1 MELIKEIYLENDVE
15 CNKYKIRK
23 AARSVA
29 LNSSSKIPLLYV
41 SKNEYHKLP
50 GGGIEENED
59 IEAALKREMLEE
71 VGANIEILKEIGV
84 IIEYKNSSETL
95 QISYCYYSK
104 IVGELCNTDFTEKE
118 KNDGFVLK
126 WVTIDEAIEL
136 ITNDKPLDYMGGFI
150 RKRDLE
156 FLNYFKKFIFKD

>member
-1 MELIKEIYLENDVE
+1 MELIKEIYLENDDE
-15 CNKYKIRK
+15 CSKYKIRK

-29 LNSSSKIPLLYV
+29 LNNDNKIPLLYV

-59 IEAALKREMLEE
+59 IETALKREMLEE

-84 IIEYKNSSETL
+84 IIEYKNKSEVI

-118 KNDGFVLK
+118 KSDGFILK

-136 ITNDKPLDYMGGFI
+136 LENDKPIDYMGGFI

-156 FLNYFKKFIFKD
+156 FLNYFKNFIFKD